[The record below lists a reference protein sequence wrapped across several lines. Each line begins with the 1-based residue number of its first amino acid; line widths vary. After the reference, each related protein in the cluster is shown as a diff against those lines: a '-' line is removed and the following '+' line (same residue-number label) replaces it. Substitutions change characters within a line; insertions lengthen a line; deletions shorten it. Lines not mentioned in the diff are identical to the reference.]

1 MTIINLTDESD
12 LTEVDFQEKENLL
25 ASISEDTMI
34 DNIIDQISFLG
45 TDENTYQNSSLFQYF
60 RDRIDYIRTRYPED
74 QEAITQT
81 NEVLDRIFGA
91 IKRKYALDIVFTDS
105 IPFTKKLDFVE
116 AMYNFFILGIFDR
129 TANFY
134 YSYVMNNL
142 ADLRAEGQTRLTPTD
157 LKNLSYKSIVE
168 SAPSENVVVIYF
180 LNDFLRAIDLV
191 DSIQVLKYMMAGEE
205 EELNNHLVATLLIDE
220 EYVDINFLLP
230 LGAIIQRIA
239 RSNPVEGMDKNRIIL
254 DLLKQA

>member
-34 DNIIDQISFLG
+34 DNILDQISFLG

-134 YSYVMNNL
+134 Y
-142 ADLRAEGQTRLTPTD
+142 A
-157 LKNLSYKSIVE
+157 
-168 SAPSENVVVIYF
+168 
-180 LNDFLRAIDLV
+180 
-191 DSIQVLKYMMAGEE
+191 
-205 EELNNHLVATLLIDE
+205 
-220 EYVDINFLLP
+220 
-230 LGAIIQRIA
+230 
-239 RSNPVEGMDKNRIIL
+239 
-254 DLLKQA
+254 